1 MDSAGA
7 PTQHDRINT
16 YQWLLRALGTY
27 LDEQPTCRISLA
39 EVPGGFLVRLQ
50 HALHK
55 LEPEVVKFDR
65 AMLKEQLDLLFQQH
79 KPVQRSRHQ
88 GIWADFPNGHADFF
102 RALGYEL
109 DQAGAKNVL
118 IDELEDGIV
127 VTYSKDED
135 GSWSKK
141 MVFLGKQ
148 DIERILNAAFDRRR
162 KNSSPA
168 PASPFQ

>member
-1 MDSAGA
+1 METSGIPA
-7 PTQHDRINT
+7 QHDRINT
-16 YQWLLRALGTY
+16 YQWLLRSLGTF

-65 AMLKEQLDLLFQQH
+65 EMLKEQLDLLFKQH
-79 KPVQRSRHQ
+79 KPAPRSRHQ
-88 GIWADFPNGHADFF
+88 GIWASFPNGHADFF

-109 DQAGAKNVL
+109 DQAEARNVL

-127 VTYSKDED
+127 VTYSKEEPE
-135 GSWSKK
+135 GWSKK
-141 MVFLGKQ
+141 MVFLGVD
-148 DIERILNAAFDRRR
+148 DIERILNAAFDRRT
-162 KNSSPA
+162 KKAA
-168 PASPFQ
+168 PSGDAHFT